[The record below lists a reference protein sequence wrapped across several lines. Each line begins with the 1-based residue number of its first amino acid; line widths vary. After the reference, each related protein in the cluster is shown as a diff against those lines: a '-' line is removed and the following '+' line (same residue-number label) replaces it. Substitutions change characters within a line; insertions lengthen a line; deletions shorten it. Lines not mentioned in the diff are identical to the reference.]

1 MKRSVPEITM
11 LYAVLNLRCG
21 KSKAMVPMYSSAED
35 GLKFP
40 GIKNLVSTLKLVRED
55 LPEYGD

>member
-1 MKRSVPEITM
+1 M